1 MKIINK
7 TDEHLINKIIGDKL
21 KCTKAS
27 IYYENNQPFIDWYG
41 ETHTLDGYILE
52 CHIPKMSLDISEIEQ
67 ECEYEHLHKDYN
79 DYYSNILKSKQ
90 IFVKD
95 GFAHD
100 EDIIITIKER
110 EMTKEQIEKEFGYK
124 VKIKE

>member
-1 MKIINK
+1 MKIINN
-7 TDEHLINKIIGDKL
+7 TDKPLTNEILGTKL

-41 ETHTLDGYILE
+41 KARTLNGYVLE
-52 CHIPKMSLDISEIEQ
+52 CHIPKMGLDINSIEN
-67 ECEYEHLHKDYN
+67 EVEKHCN
-79 DYYSNILKSKQ
+79 PFGVFIKSRQ
-90 IFVKD
+90 AFVKD
-95 GFAHD
+95 EFAPD

>member
-7 TDEHLINKIIGDKL
+7 TDEHLLNKIIGDKL
-21 KCTKAS
+21 RCTKAS

-67 ECEYEHLHKDYN
+67 ECEYEHLIK
-79 DYYSNILKSKQ
+79 I
-90 IFVKD
+90 IM
-95 GFAHD
+95 
-100 EDIIITIKER
+100 IIILI
-110 EMTKEQIEKEFGYK
+110 Y
-124 VKIKE
+124 